1 MLRSKDLENYDL
13 DQDDPWSDI
22 LASVAWAIRSTVHST
37 LEATPGQLVFG
48 RDIIFQDTFKA
59 NWQAIHASKAR
70 KAVQSNIRENSKR
83 SNFQYQVGMY
93 AYVTSTDI
101 KRKMG
106 PQNEGPYRINDVF
119 TNGTVNIQRGPTE
132 EQINIRRLIPFVG
145 NV

>member
-1 MLRSKDLENYDL
+1 M
-13 DQDDPWSDI
+13 
-22 LASVAWAIRSTVHST
+22 
-37 LEATPGQLVFG
+37 
-48 RDIIFQDTFKA
+48 IFQDTYRA
-59 NWQAIHASKAR
+59 NWQSIHISKAR

-106 PQNEGPYRINDVF
+106 PQNEGPYYRINDVF
-119 TNGTVNIQRGPTE
+119 TNGTVKIQRGPTE